1 MEKFEKVRGTKL
13 GSKIANSEAILFVA
27 YGGGHVAMLAPL
39 AQALQRAGRAFTFL
53 ALTTAS
59 AYLDHLGIPYIG
71 YRQLQGAQD
80 EDVQAYGEE
89 LLQDLPVGGAVSREE
104 TVAYLGLN
112 YREMVREHGADQA
125 QALYKNRGRQAFL
138 PVACFERLFADL
150 MPNLVVATNSPRS
163 ERAALLA
170 ARKRG
175 IRSICAVDI
184 FGLQEVQWIGQP
196 GYSDRVCVLNEDVRK
211 MFIEYGRKP
220 EEIVVTGNPAFDR
233 LSAAQIMSAGAR
245 LRQARGW
252 NDGLVTV
259 LWASQIE
266 PVQHPFTDRT
276 GDPSLPRRIEG
287 YLRNFVASD
296 EQVRLVV
303 RYHPSER
310 EVFREQERV
319 AFSPLEEDISTLLHA
334 VDVVVVTAST
344 VGLEA
349 SLAGRPVISVDCSVF
364 TADAPYSRMGIST
377 GVSCVEDL
385 GQVLR
390 ELCEGDRVMRL
401 RQTNQLPEAKNTNAT
416 AMLMQVI
423 DSLLAKSTIDI
434 GVF

>member
-1 MEKFEKVRGTKL
+1 
-13 GSKIANSEAILFVA
+13 
-27 YGGGHVAMLAPL
+27 MLAPL
-39 AQALQRAGRAFTFL
+39 AQALQRAGHAFTFL
-53 ALTTAS
+53 ALTTAG
-59 AYLDHLGIPYIG
+59 AYLDRLGIPYIG
-71 YRQLQGAQD
+71 YRQLQEAQD
-80 EDVQAYGEE
+80 EDVQIYGEA
-89 LLQDLPVGGAVSREE
+89 LLQDLPLGGPVPREE

-112 YREMVREHGADQA
+112 YREMVRDHGANKA
-125 QALYKNRGRQAFL
+125 QELYKNRGRQAFL
-138 PVACFERLFADL
+138 PVACFERLLEDL
-150 MPNLVVATNSPRS
+150 SPSLVVATNSPRS

-175 IRSICAVDI
+175 IPSICAVDL

-196 GYSDRVCVLNEDVRK
+196 GYSDRICVLNEDVRQ

-233 LSAAQIMSAGAR
+233 LRDNQIVSAGAK
-245 LRQARGW
+245 LRQTRNW
-252 NDGLVTV
+252 NDGLVTI

-276 GDPSLPRRIEG
+276 GDSSLPRRIET

-296 EQVRLVV
+296 ARFRLVV
-303 RYHPSER
+303 RYHPSEL
-310 EVFREQERV
+310 EIFREQERV
-319 AFSPLEEDISTLLHA
+319 EFSPLVEDLSALLNA

-377 GVSCVEDL
+377 GVSCIEDL
-385 GQVLR
+385 GKVLR
-390 ELCEGDRVMRL
+390 ELCESDRIVTR
-401 RQTNQLPEAKNTNAT
+401 RQSNQVPVTEGANAT

-423 DSLLAKSTIDI
+423 DSLVAV
-434 GVF
+434 G